1 MNLDYKKLLEWLE
14 GHDMSVQVFADIL
27 RLSGIKGASRARLN
41 QAFQE
46 RDPLPLSPDVAAEV
60 QKVWDILG
68 EIEQAA
74 GMLKISLRD
83 AEHVHLLISLWRRGF
98 VFATQAVEVD
108 K

>member
-14 GHDMSVQVFADIL
+14 GRDLSVQCFADVL

-41 QAFQE
+41 QAFQD
-46 RDPLPLSPDVAAEV
+46 RDPLPLADDVAAEV

-68 EIEQAA
+68 EIETAA
-74 GMLKISLRD
+74 GMLQISLRD
-83 AEHVHLLISLWRRGF
+83 AEHTHLLVSLWRRGF
-98 VFATQAVEVD
+98 VFVSQATE